1 MKLKSLKIS
10 SFRAIN
16 GDENIISFIDNNI
29 VFIFGKNN
37 IGKSSILHAYQ
48 YFVKPNQ
55 AAQIT
60 DFYGQNAG
68 NNIVIEATY
77 IKEDSDNDYF
87 SEKGFDKWV
96 SKDNEVKFRKTWTKV
111 GTKAQKETF
120 SVERN
125 EYVPD
130 GFGGLETFLTKATP
144 NIIYI
149 EAIPSVKSL
158 TDWIE
163 KEIKNK
169 LLKKLKANHKNEYE
183 AAISAIKTLQDRVE
197 TDGYVSEI
205 NEGANRYFCETFP
218 DLKLN
223 IASNPNKE
231 TDITKAFE
239 KDFSVAISNN
249 TNEEKELNEALDKLN
264 EVGKSDSQT
273 FDLHGHGLIRQAII
287 NILGFF
293 RDTTKDEKHIILFE
307 EPELYLHPAN
317 KRKFRNTLYN
327 IAEQEN
333 YQVLCVSHDPQLI
346 DLSRDHTSL
355 ARFVKKQNGET
366 VVYQSS
372 NDVFANRKVV
382 KDRILMLNRF
392 NPHLCETFFSD
403 DVIMVEGDTEAI
415 VLRTLIEKYYPEKE
429 VFVLNALSKTN
440 MTFFMEVLGHFKIR
454 QHIIHDSDERYDY
467 EGGRPKVNK
476 DGSFKRNSSWTQS
489 NNIFEMQ
496 CRLNNIEY
504 LVHRYVSI
512 RNFEHSHGYKHNAS
526 KGKPLSAYEYAEQMD
541 IEDNSISIIRFL
553 KQIIGELEREAHGYD
568 ELYLKSAVMEPFAR
582 VSHSNVYCN
591 YASKPPVAKRTNKCS
606 AYAYNSM

>member
-60 DFYGQNAG
+60 DFYGQNAD

-218 DLKLN
+218 DLKG
-223 IASNPNKE
+223 
-231 TDITKAFE
+231 F
-239 KDFSVAISNN
+239 VA
-249 TNEEKELNEALDKLN
+249 
-264 EVGKSDSQT
+264 
-273 FDLHGHGLIRQAII
+273 
-287 NILGFF
+287 
-293 RDTTKDEKHIILFE
+293 
-307 EPELYLHPAN
+307 
-317 KRKFRNTLYN
+317 
-327 IAEQEN
+327 
-333 YQVLCVSHDPQLI
+333 
-346 DLSRDHTSL
+346 
-355 ARFVKKQNGET
+355 
-366 VVYQSS
+366 
-372 NDVFANRKVV
+372 
-382 KDRILMLNRF
+382 
-392 NPHLCETFFSD
+392 
-403 DVIMVEGDTEAI
+403 
-415 VLRTLIEKYYPEKE
+415 
-429 VFVLNALSKTN
+429 
-440 MTFFMEVLGHFKIR
+440 
-454 QHIIHDSDERYDY
+454 
-467 EGGRPKVNK
+467 
-476 DGSFKRNSSWTQS
+476 
-489 NNIFEMQ
+489 
-496 CRLNNIEY
+496 
-504 LVHRYVSI
+504 
-512 RNFEHSHGYKHNAS
+512 
-526 KGKPLSAYEYAEQMD
+526 
-541 IEDNSISIIRFL
+541 
-553 KQIIGELEREAHGYD
+553 
-568 ELYLKSAVMEPFAR
+568 
-582 VSHSNVYCN
+582 
-591 YASKPPVAKRTNKCS
+591 
-606 AYAYNSM
+606 